1 MSNKVFFAVNELQNN
16 LQTSYIF
23 IRCFYLIQKYK
34 LDFTNHFN

>member
-1 MSNKVFFAVNELQNN
+1 MSNKVFFTVYELQND
-16 LQTSYIF
+16 QQSKQIF